1 MSNALHHRTDAV
13 SSVVALVAVVGAM
26 CGAPLLDPL
35 AGLAVMLGG
44 VEGVRGFDSIR
55 SRRMGPQTLVDL
67 TIQIAQRARFAIL
80 KKLPMVSDV
89 IVTTAVDEKPC
100 PVSNVL
106 RPHGEIEGDVR
117 RVVRQELREVTD
129 VPKVTVHYTG
139 LSTSADVFVRVDP
152 RLRVHEAIAIASQV
166 RRVLVNRIKDL
177 CSVDVHLDLVE
188 TYMAV
193 EARAGTGGSSDSFY
207 GSSKLRANLLSNLLD
222 RASSGRKGG
231 AGGAG
236 DWEQSSWAD
245 DKHT

>member
-1 MSNALHHRTDAV
+1 
-13 SSVVALVAVVGAM
+13 
-26 CGAPLLDPL
+26 
-35 AGLAVMLGG
+35 MLGG

-67 TIQIAQRARFAIL
+67 TIQVDSDISASAAQQIAQRARFAIL

-129 VPKVTVHYTG
+129 VPKVMVHYTG

-193 EARAGTGGSSDSFY
+193 EARAGTGGSPDSFY

-222 RASSGRKGG
+222 RHRREGRAAQVGQGTGSSRHGQTTSTPDAMTPLRFTAFCRGY
-231 AGGAG
+231 
-236 DWEQSSWAD
+236 WCLL
-245 DKHT
+245 